1 MFYTKS
7 MEQDPGNKK
16 FENNKWDILREPE
29 FKDRTEEAPEK
40 KRERTDAEK
49 ARIAER
55 VLSAEE
61 TADRKSVV

>member
-40 KRERTDAEK
+40 KRERTDAE
-49 ARIAER
+49 
-55 VLSAEE
+55 
-61 TADRKSVV
+61 